1 MWKERV
7 QDELVALTDKMSKL
21 KSALEQP
28 NKFNISERQIH
39 LMEEQYEIMN
49 DYRVILEQ
57 RLKEE

>member
-7 QDELVALTDKMSKL
+7 QDELAALTDKMTKL

-28 NKFNISERQIH
+28 SKFNIIERQIH
-39 LMEEQYEIMN
+39 LMEEQYEAMN

>member
-1 MWKERV
+1 MWKEQV

-28 NKFNISERQIH
+28 NKFNIGERQIH
-39 LMEEQYEIMN
+39 LLEEQYHAMN
-49 DYRVILEQ
+49 DVRVILEQ

>member
-1 MWKERV
+1 MWKERI
-7 QDELVALTDKMSKL
+7 QDELTALTEL

-28 NKFNISERQIH
+28 NKFNISERQIR

-49 DYRVILEQ
+49 DYRIVLEQ

>member
-7 QDELVALTDKMSKL
+7 QDELAALTDKMSKL
-21 KSALEQP
+21 KSALEQS
-28 NKFNISERQIH
+28 NKFNIPERQIR

-49 DYRVILEQ
+49 DYRIVLEQ

>member
-7 QDELVALTDKMSKL
+7 QDELAALTDKMTKL

-28 NKFNISERQIH
+28 SKFNIIERQFH
-39 LMEEQYEIMN
+39 LMEEQYDIMN
-49 DYRVILEQ
+49 DYRIVLEQ

>member
-7 QDELVALTDKMSKL
+7 QDELTALTDKMSKL

-28 NKFNISERQIH
+28 NKFNISERQIR

-49 DYRVILEQ
+49 DCRIVLEQ